1 VLIGAREHA
10 AVVETLERN
19 GNLECHRQFHM
30 HVVEGPKVMLDLGR
44 RSPQVWVA
52 FDISLAARLTTLH
65 VLRRLTGVKSY
76 PQSFQFVVF
85 SIVHL
90 PQPCIR

>member
-1 VLIGAREHA
+1 MNALHPDL
-10 AVVETLERN
+10 AVHTRHEIHLN
-19 GNLECHRQFHM
+19 NLSHELCPDRVQ
-30 HVVEGPKVMLDLGR
+30 VMLDLGR

-52 FDISLAARLTTLH
+52 FDISLAARLTTLR